1 MDDKEGWGFALKKKC
16 SAQHIPA
23 EKSRAKLQEPRCAAV
38 DGEVYDDVS
47 IVEEVGESI
56 LGSPALCPRIED
68 EVMEIWRIRWRMY
81 CLRW

>member
-1 MDDKEGWGFALKKKC
+1 MKTD
-16 SAQHIPA
+16 
-23 EKSRAKLQEPRCAAV
+23 QEEPGCAMAVMVNPVAAV
-38 DGEVYDDVS
+38 DGQVYDDVS
-47 IVEEVGESI
+47 IVVRSPI